1 MSQFILRDFELQT
14 VDRTT
19 STHRRDPIES
29 AGIPSALIVA
39 DNCSLRFGGEA
50 SLPYHYFRLLWE
62 RGAEVHLVTHER
74 CKRELEIAF
83 PGARDH
89 LHFIRDNLLHKAMYS
104 LGRRLPHR
112 LDRASFGLLARI
124 ELGVRQ
130 RWLIRRLVREK
141 GIRIVHQPS
150 PVSPA
155 EPSAIYGVAV
165 PVVIGPMNGGMDFP
179 RGFRERESRI
189 ARTAVQVGRRLRH
202 LINWLIPGKQH
213 ARILMV
219 ANPRTR
225 QVLPR
230 GLRGEVLELVE
241 NGVDLSTWQ
250 APKRRSE
257 PREGLV
263 RFVYLGRLV
272 DWKGVDLLLEAWSA
286 IHGLISAK
294 LQIIGDGPMRG
305 QLEALSKRLGLTD
318 SVQFTGML
326 TQSECAERLAD
337 ADALILPSLMECGGS
352 AVLEAMAMGLPVI
365 ATRWG
370 GPADYLDDTCG
381 LLISPESHASFVAAL
396 AAAIRQL
403 HGSRELRQQLGR
415 AARRKV
421 IGKYSWDAKIDRII
435 EIYRSAVVPSGEH
448 GSWDEQP
455 EPTSN

>member
-1 MSQFILRDFELQT
+1 MSQSISQDFEIQT
-14 VDRTT
+14 TDRTS
-19 STHRRDPIES
+19 STHPRGQIES
-29 AGIPSALIVA
+29 AGIPSVLIVA

-50 SLPYHYFRLLWE
+50 SLPYHYFRLLWK

-74 CKRELEIAF
+74 CRRELESAF
-83 PGARDH
+83 PGARDR
-89 LHFIRDNLLHKAMYS
+89 LHFIRDNLLHKAMYAV
-104 LGRRLPHR
+104 GRRLPHR
-112 LDRASFGLLARI
+112 LDRASSGLLSRI
-124 ELGVRQ
+124 DVQVRQ

-141 GIRIVHQPS
+141 GIRIVHQPC
-150 PVSPA
+150 PVTPA
-155 EPSAIYGVAV
+155 EPSMILGVGA

-179 RGFRERESRI
+179 EGFRERESRI
-189 ARTAVQVGRRLRH
+189 ARTAVWVGRRLRH
-202 LINWLIPGKQH
+202 LINWLIPGKLH

-225 QVLPR
+225 QMLPR

-241 NGVDLSTWQ
+241 NGVDLSVWQ
-250 APKRRSE
+250 TPERRSE
-257 PREGLV
+257 PRDGLV

-286 IHGLISAK
+286 IHGLISAN

-318 SVQFTGML
+318 SVRFTGML
-326 TQSECAERLAD
+326 AQSECAKRLAE

-403 HGSRELRQQLGR
+403 HGSRDLRQQLGN

-421 IGKYSWDAKIDRII
+421 IAKYSWDAKIDRII
-435 EIYRSAVVPSGEH
+435 EVYRKAVVRSGGH

-455 EPTSN
+455 EPASN